1 MSVKEKIIDADRQ
14 KMIPTSEKPVSMKS
28 WKYLMEMMVRRRS
41 LILETLA
48 FSKGEI
54 FMLMV
59 LAVSYS
65 KYLYILMR
73 RLRQWRRED

>member
-1 MSVKEKIIDADRQ
+1 MSVKEKMIDADRQ
-14 KMIPTSEKPVSMKS
+14 KMMPTSEKAVSMKS
-28 WKYLMEMMVRRRS
+28 WKYLMEMMVRTRS

-59 LAVSYS
+59 LAESY
-65 KYLYILMR
+65 
-73 RLRQWRRED
+73 W